1 MHPMKLLREGAAILI
16 LAALVFSPA
25 MIASQARPPQVPPGF
40 PDLVGALKSTPG
52 CVGVEVARTGSGK
65 QVIFAWFEDKKAALN
80 WYYSDTHQAAMKQ
93 FFPQS
98 QETSKRTP
106 MKDVP
111 DDGGPV
117 LAIAS
122 LTLADKAPGDVTTL
136 PISQI
141 AIELYRPLP
150 GGISLGGRFAPAA
163 IKVPGLREA
172 PLPGAPKTE
181 RER

>member
-1 MHPMKLLREGAAILI
+1 MNSMKLVREAGAVL
-16 LAALVFSPA
+16 LMAALVFSPA
-25 MIASQARPPQVPPGF
+25 MMAGQARPPQPPPGF

-98 QETSKRTP
+98 QQEPKRTP
-106 MKDVP
+106 LKDVP
-111 DDGGPV
+111 EDVGPV

-122 LTLADKAPGDVTTL
+122 ITLADKAPGDVTTL

-150 GGISLGGRFAPAA
+150 GGLALGGRFAPAA
-163 IKVPGLREA
+163 IKVQGLREV

>member
-1 MHPMKLLREGAAILI
+1 MNSIKLLREVCAVLVV
-16 LAALVFSPA
+16 AALVFSPA
-25 MIASQARPPQVPPGF
+25 IMSGQARPAQPPPGF

-80 WYYSDTHQAAMKQ
+80 WYYSDTHQAVMKQ

-98 QETSKRTP
+98 QESKRTP

-141 AIELYRPLP
+141 AIELYTPLP
-150 GGISLGGRFAPAA
+150 GGLALGGRFAPGA
-163 IKVPGLREA
+163 IKVPGMRESTLA
-172 PLPGAPKTE
+172 GAPKTE

>member
-1 MHPMKLLREGAAILI
+1 MNSMKWLRESGAVFV

-25 MIASQARPPQVPPGF
+25 IATGQARPSQPSPGF

-98 QETSKRTP
+98 QGSQRTP

-111 DDGGPV
+111 DVGPV
-117 LAIAS
+117 MAIAS
-122 LTLADKAPGDVTTL
+122 ITMADKAPGDVTSL

-141 AIELYRPLP
+141 AIELYSPLP
-150 GGISLGGRFAPAA
+150 GGLALGGRFAPAA
-163 IKVPGLREA
+163 IKVPGLRESS
-172 PLPGAPKTE
+172 LTGTPKTE

>member
-1 MHPMKLLREGAAILI
+1 
-16 LAALVFSPA
+16 
-25 MIASQARPPQVPPGF
+25 
-40 PDLVGALKSTPG
+40 
-52 CVGVEVARTGSGK
+52 
-65 QVIFAWFEDKKAALN
+65 
-80 WYYSDTHQAAMKQ
+80 
-93 FFPQS
+93 
-98 QETSKRTP
+98 

-122 LTLADKAPGDVTTL
+122 ITMADKAPGDVTTL

-150 GGISLGGRFAPAA
+150 GGIALGGRFAPAA

-172 PLPGAPKTE
+172 ALPGAPKTE

>member
-1 MHPMKLLREGAAILI
+1 MIWMQWLREANAVLVVAAI
-16 LAALVFSPA
+16 VFSPA
-25 MIASQARPPQVPPGF
+25 LMAGPARPPQPPPGF

-80 WYYSDTHQAAMKQ
+80 WYYSETHQTAMKQ

-98 QETSKRTP
+98 QQPSKRIP

-150 GGISLGGRFAPAA
+150 GGIALGGRFAPAA

-172 PLPGAPKTE
+172 ALPGAPKAE